1 MNKRYITIAL
11 TLLSLAG
18 YMQNVVFASETAY
31 DGATGRA
38 NQISVFDEYED
49 FMICENLEE
58 ASVAMD
64 HAKESSTLLLKLA
77 KNMDGYS
84 LDSSKNE
91 NRPIY
96 SKKIGSIDIGR
107 LQVTIPSASKYDD
120 VINNIW
126 DYNDKKKLDDTFI
139 IGYLARVYT
148 PFLVVME
155 QGNIYQ
161 TTRTIRKRFA
171 VAAKIK
177 VSNDTTVIVCPTR
190 TINFFATIV
199 KKTNLID
206 FFEMTRP
213 IGTDISAEEALARLR
228 SNIAGFIIKH
238 RDDSVEVTYINAIC
252 EFRNFN
258 NNKRDRDI
266 TYTNIL
272 NLAKSMGSNKKQYP
286 PSKYL
291 STL

>member
-18 YMQNVVFASETAY
+18 YIQNVVFASETAS
-31 DGATGRA
+31 DGATGLA
-38 NQISVFDEYED
+38 NQISVFDEYD
-49 FMICENLEE
+49 DDMICENLEE
-58 ASVAMD
+58 ASIALD
-64 HAKESSTLLLKLA
+64 HAKDSSTLLLKLA
-77 KNMDGYS
+77 ENMDGYS
-84 LDSSKNE
+84 LDSSGNE

-96 SKKIGSIDIGR
+96 SKKIGIIDIGR

-120 VINNIW
+120 VINTIW
-126 DYNDKKKLDDTFI
+126 DYNDKQKLDDIFI

-148 PFLVVME
+148 PFLVIME

-161 TTRTIRKRFA
+161 TVRTIRRRFS

-190 TINFFATIV
+190 TLNYIGGIV
-199 KKTNLID
+199 KKTNLIE
-206 FFEMTRP
+206 FLHSTKP
-213 IGTDISAEEALARLR
+213 IETDIKAEQALDKLR
-228 SNIAGFIIKH
+228 SNIAGYIIKH

-252 EFRNFN
+252 EFRNYN

-272 NLAKSMGSNKKQYP
+272 NLAKNI
-286 PSKYL
+286 
-291 STL
+291 